1 VGKSSP
7 TSGDDET
14 EKENTSMS
22 RIGKLPVTVPSGVDV
37 NIDGPQVTVK
47 GPKGTLSHTV
57 ATPIV
62 VEKGEG
68 VLDVKRPDDERQSK
82 ALHGLTRTLV
92 NNMVVGVTEG
102 YEKKLEIVGVGYRVL
117 SKGPTQLE
125 FQLGYSHPITFN
137 APEGITFTV
146 DGPTRLGV
154 QGIDKQLVGEVAAN
168 IRKLRKPEPYK
179 GKGVRYAGEHIRR
192 KVGKAGK

>member
-1 VGKSSP
+1 
-7 TSGDDET
+7 
-14 EKENTSMS
+14 MS
-22 RIGKLPVTVPSGVDV
+22 RIGKLPITVPSGVDV
-37 NIDGPQVTVK
+37 AIDDALVTVK
-47 GPKGTLSHTV
+47 GPKGTLSHSIRR
-57 ATPIV
+57 PITIEQNDGTLEV
-62 VEKGEG
+62 R
-68 VLDVKRPDDERQSK
+68 RPDDERESRS
-82 ALHGLTRTLV
+82 LHGLTRTLI

-102 YEKKLEIVGVGYRVL
+102 YEKKLEIHGVGYRVL

-125 FQLGYSHPITFN
+125 FQLGYSHPIIVD
-137 APEGITFTV
+137 APEGITFNV

-154 QGIDKQLVGEVAAN
+154 VGIDKQLVGEVAAN

>member
-1 VGKSSP
+1 
-7 TSGDDET
+7 
-14 EKENTSMS
+14 MS
-22 RIGKLPVTVPSGVDV
+22 RIGKLPITVPSGVDV
-37 NIDGPQVTVK
+37 SIDERLVTVK
-47 GPKGTLSHTV
+47 GPKGTLSHSVAAPITV
-57 ATPIV
+57 GKSEDGA
-62 VEKGEG
+62 VE
-68 VLDVKRPDDERQSK
+68 VQRPNDERESRS
-82 ALHGLTRTLV
+82 LHGLTRTLIA
-92 NNMVVGVTEG
+92 NMVTGVTDG

-137 APEGITFTV
+137 APDGITFTV

-179 GKGVRYAGEHIRR
+179 GKGVRYAGEYVAR
-192 KVGKAGK
+192 KVGKRA

>member
-1 VGKSSP
+1 
-7 TSGDDET
+7 
-14 EKENTSMS
+14 MS
-22 RIGKLPVTVPSGVDV
+22 RIGKLPVPVPSGVDV
-37 NIDGPQVTVK
+37 AIEERLVTVK

-57 ATPIV
+57 AQPITV
-62 VEKGEG
+62 AKGEDG
-68 VLDVKRPDDERQSK
+68 SVEVTRPNDERESRS
-82 ALHGLTRTLV
+82 LHGLTRTLIA
-92 NNMVVGVTEG
+92 NMVTGVTEG

-146 DGPTRLGV
+146 DGPTKLGV

-179 GKGVRYAGEHIRR
+179 GKGVRYAGEQIRR

>member
-1 VGKSSP
+1 
-7 TSGDDET
+7 
-14 EKENTSMS
+14 MS
-22 RIGKLPVTVPSGVDV
+22 RIGKLPITVPSGVDV
-37 NIDGPQVTVK
+37 SVDDRQVTVK

-57 ATPIV
+57 AAPITV
-62 VEKGEG
+62 ARGEDGSVE
-68 VLDVKRPDDERQSK
+68 VARPNDERLSK
-82 ALHGLTRTLV
+82 SLHGLTRTLIA
-92 NNMVVGVTEG
+92 NMVTGVTEG
-102 YEKKLEIVGVGYRVL
+102 YEKRLEITGVGYRVL

-137 APEGITFTV
+137 APDGITFTV
-146 DGPTRLGV
+146 DGPTRLAV

-179 GKGVRYAGEHIRR
+179 GKGVRYAGEQIRR

>member
-1 VGKSSP
+1 
-7 TSGDDET
+7 
-14 EKENTSMS
+14 MS
-22 RIGKLPVTVPSGVDV
+22 RIGKLPVPVPAGVDV
-37 NIDGPQVTVK
+37 TLDGQQVTVK

-57 ATPIV
+57 AEPIKV
-62 VEKGEG
+62 AKNDEG
-68 VLDVKRPDDERQSK
+68 GSVVLDVQRPDDERTSK
-82 ALHGLTRTLV
+82 SLHGLTRTLI

-125 FQLGYSHPITFN
+125 FQLGYSHPIIFD
-137 APEGITFTV
+137 APEGITFAV
-146 DGPTRLGV
+146 EGPTKLGV
-154 QGIDKQLVGEVAAN
+154 AGIDKQLVGEVAAN

>member
-1 VGKSSP
+1 
-7 TSGDDET
+7 
-14 EKENTSMS
+14 MS
-22 RIGKLPVTVPSGVDV
+22 RIGKLPIAVPSGVDV
-37 NIDGPQVTVK
+37 AIDDAKVTVK

-57 ATPIV
+57 ASPIV
-62 VEKGEG
+62 VERNDG
-68 VLDVKRPDDERQSK
+68 VLDVKRPDDERQSR

-125 FQLGYSHPITFN
+125 FQLGYSHPIVFD

-146 DGPTRLGV
+146 DGPTKLGV
-154 QGIDKQLVGEVAAN
+154 VGIDKQMVGEVAAN

-179 GKGVRYAGEHIRR
+179 GKGVRYAGEHVRR